1 MYRVEKYKNHA
12 RYDEQYNEIHQF
24 LLAFCDSGF
33 NEHFHW
39 ARFEWMIGHSLL
51 EENKL
56 DRLTVFKNQRG
67 TVVVLVLFDTF
78 YADRYY
84 FVHNGDEQL
93 VREMVAILIEQ
104 SDDRIPIKVNSNDWL
119 LAKIVQEK
127 NFKRIRLEDHVLQIT
142 LTDKRDYHVPDSYF
156 ISPKD
161 FIYDKDSYQ
170 SVIHKGFED
179 EGEPVKGAQH
189 YFMSSPHFNSE
200 LKVFAFDHLEYT
212 AHCGIWYTEG
222 ETAYIEPVVTI
233 PRCRQQGLAKA
244 VVYES
249 LNRSRELGAKRA
261 IVLSSQPFYYQLGFT
276 ESSAFYLWEHSN

>member
-67 TVVVLVLFDTF
+67 TVVGLVLFDTF

-104 SDDRIPIKVNSNDWL
+104 SDDRNPIKVNSNDWL

-170 SVIHKGFED
+170 SVIHK
-179 EGEPVKGAQH
+179 
-189 YFMSSPHFNSE
+189 
-200 LKVFAFDHLEYT
+200 
-212 AHCGIWYTEG
+212 
-222 ETAYIEPVVTI
+222 
-233 PRCRQQGLAKA
+233 
-244 VVYES
+244 
-249 LNRSRELGAKRA
+249 
-261 IVLSSQPFYYQLGFT
+261 
-276 ESSAFYLWEHSN
+276 

>member
-1 MYRVEKYKNHA
+1 
-12 RYDEQYNEIHQF
+12 
-24 LLAFCDSGF
+24 
-33 NEHFHW
+33 
-39 ARFEWMIGHSLL
+39 
-51 EENKL
+51 
-56 DRLTVFKNQRG
+56 
-67 TVVVLVLFDTF
+67 
-78 YADRYY
+78 
-84 FVHNGDEQL
+84 
-93 VREMVAILIEQ
+93 MVAILIEQ
-104 SDDRIPIKVNSNDWL
+104 SDDRNPIKVNSNDWL

-233 PRCRQQGLAKA
+233 PRCR
-244 VVYES
+244 
-249 LNRSRELGAKRA
+249 
-261 IVLSSQPFYYQLGFT
+261 
-276 ESSAFYLWEHSN
+276 